1 MTEIQESSRDLR
13 FISMDRL
20 LLDQIHNRIS
30 SIRIIW
36 NVIIFSLY
44 YCFNKNFE
52 NDQRPENFL
61 IFLDISRKKLEEFA
75 FEFF

>member
-1 MTEIQESSRDLR
+1 MAEIQESSQDLR

-36 NVIIFSLY
+36 NVIFSLY

-61 IFLDISRKKLEEFA
+61 EIKKKIGGICF
-75 FEFF
+75 

>member
-1 MTEIQESSRDLR
+1 MTEIQESSQGLR

-36 NVIIFSLY
+36 NVIFSLY

-61 IFLDISRKKLEEFA
+61 EIKKKIEGICF
-75 FEFF
+75 

>member
-1 MTEIQESSRDLR
+1 MTEIRESSQDLR

-36 NVIIFSLY
+36 NVIFSLY

-61 IFLDISRKKLEEFA
+61 EIKKKIGGICF
-75 FEFF
+75 

>member
-1 MTEIQESSRDLR
+1 MTEIQESSQDLR

-36 NVIIFSLY
+36 NVIFSLY

-61 IFLDISRKKLEEFA
+61 DISRKKLEEFA

>member
-1 MTEIQESSRDLR
+1 MTEIQESSQDLR

-36 NVIIFSLY
+36 NVIFSLY

-52 NDQRPENFL
+52 NDQRSEN
-61 IFLDISRKKLEEFA
+61 FLDISRKKLEEFA

>member
-1 MTEIQESSRDLR
+1 MTEIRESSQDLR

-36 NVIIFSLY
+36 NVIFSLY

-61 IFLDISRKKLEEFA
+61 DISRKKLEEFA